1 MFGKQNKP
9 PHNMRPTSSTA
20 DTTAA
25 DSQQTNP
32 FKDPLPEPHLHNATE
47 PPPLNY
53 TIQTRR
59 RISYI
64 CIFFSLIF
72 IETCILP
79 LILFYSL
86 RWGAHLS
93 TTKNLA
99 IITSLVGTISGVKV
113 GQRCYYLW
121 FRTGHESRRP
131 IGSGRWGV
139 DFFQILLSVGLT
151 AFFIPLIIGSSLT
164 PASVP
169 TVAMALPCFM
179 LTFCFPMFISGVF
192 PRHFRLPVRISSF
205 QPGHLLPPLTY
216 TLVEDIVAVDG
227 GGGLEFRQAW
237 RHRYE
242 ESRVMRK
249 LLRDLSLVWGISG
262 IAVAGA
268 LIAIAWTT
276 SDDIGYGLG
285 YGIPWVWVILFTC
298 VTFWWVKKE
307 LYREKTEW
315 ADVVRV
321 HREKH
326 LNLVETDID
335 RDVYNMVVER
345 QSFASPMREGG
356 IVELSRCI
364 SAPSPHPTSPIVA
377 FEVQDHSL
385 LSDAVSV

>member
-1 MFGKQNKP
+1 MEKF
-9 PHNMRPTSSTA
+9 PHDMPPTSTA
-20 DTTAA
+20 TVSTAA
-25 DSQQTNP
+25 DSHQTNP
-32 FKDPLPEPHLHNATE
+32 FKDHLSHAHPYHAAE

-53 TIQTRR
+53 TIRTRR

-64 CIFFSLIF
+64 SIFFSLIF

-99 IITSLVGTISGVKV
+99 IITSLVGTISGAKV

-139 DFFQILLSVGLT
+139 DFFQILLSTGLT
-151 AFFIPLIIGSSLT
+151 AFFIPLIIGSSLS

-179 LTFCFPMFISGVF
+179 LTVCIPMLISGLF

-205 QPGHLLPPLTY
+205 QPYYLLPPLTY
-216 TLVEDIVAVDG
+216 TIVEDVIAVDG

-249 LLRDLSLVWGISG
+249 LLRDIALMWGISG

-276 SDDIGYGLG
+276 SDDVGYGLG
-285 YGIPWVWVILFTC
+285 YGMAWLWAIFFTC
-298 VTFWWVKKE
+298 VTFWWVEKE
-307 LYREKTEW
+307 LHREKTEW
-315 ADVVRV
+315 EDVVRV

-335 RDVYNMVVER
+335 RDIYKMVLER
-345 QSFASPMREGG
+345 RSFSRPRRDRDM
-356 IVELSRCI
+356 VELSRCN
-364 SAPSPHPTSPIVA
+364 SAPDPTSPVVEAQPPSNIMA
-377 FEVQDHSL
+377 
-385 LSDAVSV
+385 SDAISV